1 MQTWWDALNDKVCNR
16 AQNGIN
22 TCQTSGSLFLAKGEH
37 NFLPYCKNPDLA
49 LLTGALYQYLVK
61 QIFPYSWK
69 GLYKQTPTPS
79 LLKQKMKLSF
89 SVEALFF
96 MLWNQLTVRLY
107 LIASRIHIY
116 VNMVTKI

>member
-37 NFLPYCKNPDLA
+37 NFFPYHKNPDLV

-69 GLYKQTPTPS
+69 GLYKQTKPNSLSFKNKKWSYPS
-79 LLKQKMKLSF
+79 LLKH
-89 SVEALFF
+89 FF
-96 MLWNQLTVRLY
+96 
-107 LIASRIHIY
+107 
-116 VNMVTKI
+116 